1 MIYIYSNQVVVL
13 NLPLYA
19 VVAVVF
25 VVMVVIEV
33 TICIIVPQLVVLAG
47 TSLKELCLLTKQIR
61 CSKRYRLQG
70 SMRLL
75 P

>member
-25 VVMVVIEV
+25 VVMVVVEV

-47 TSLKELCLLTKQIR
+47 TSLKELC
-61 CSKRYRLQG
+61 
-70 SMRLL
+70 
-75 P
+75 